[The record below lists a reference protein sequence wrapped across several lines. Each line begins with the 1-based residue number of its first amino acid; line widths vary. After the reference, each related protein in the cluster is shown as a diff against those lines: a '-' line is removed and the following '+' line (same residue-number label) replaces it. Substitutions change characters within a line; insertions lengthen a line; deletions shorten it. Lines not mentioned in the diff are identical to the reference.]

1 MKIKTNNNL
10 ILFFIGIQIFVFL
23 LFSFVKTYNPSIDK
37 TIIIL
42 LSNLIAMIYL
52 FFSESKLRDFLEIY
66 LTTVVFMNFS
76 LRVSA
81 LTPNF
86 VCIDKTIRLFYFLVL
101 FSISLNFIKQKEK
114 NIDENTNNVSSNSVF
129 IQSIIFII
137 FLLFSF
143 VSIDKIKLEIY
154 TFLFFIIFFS
164 FLLSVRK
171 IILFLK

>member
-1 MKIKTNNNL
+1 MKIKANNNL
-10 ILFFIGIQIFVFL
+10 IIFFVGIQIFLFI

-66 LTTVVFMNFS
+66 LSTAVFMCFS
-76 LRVSA
+76 LRISS
-81 LTPNF
+81 LISDF
-86 VCIDKTIRLFYFLVL
+86 VCIDKIIRLFYFLVL

-114 NIDENTNNVSSNSVF
+114 IIDENTNSISSNSVF

-137 FLLFSF
+137 FLLFLF
-143 VSIDKIKLEIY
+143 VSIDKIKLEFY
-154 TFLFFIIFFS
+154 TLLFFIIFFS